1 MLETNMVRKDVR
13 AVAPDGGIRRG
24 EAGYIRASLAMLAAG
39 LATFSTLY
47 STQAILP
54 ALTSAFGVDPTVSA
68 LTVSA
73 VTGLLA
79 FCVVPASVLSEKFGR
94 GRMLVTSAL
103 AASILALTLPFAPNI
118 WVLILLRALQ
128 GIALAGVPAVAMTW
142 INEEI
147 DRRDITHAMG
157 LYIAGNA
164 LGGILGRL
172 VPALGLDF
180 LGDWR
185 WALGIN
191 ALVGVALVAFLIL
204 ALPKQR
210 RFSPHPINFRREVR
224 AMVDHWRNPTMAK
237 LFGVAFVNMGVFVS
251 FYNYVGFRMTD
262 SFGLSPAVTGLLFI
276 LYLSGTW
283 SAARAGAWSLRW
295 GGQRVLVVSAALTV
309 LGMALCWSPWL
320 WLMVLGT
327 LAFTAAFFLTHS
339 LASSWVGSAAGENR
353 SEASSMYLLCYYVG
367 SSVMG
372 WLSGYVFSHMGWG
385 WLVTWLVSWSVVL
398 LMLTLV
404 LSDGLKARM
413 LSVRRG

>member
-1 MLETNMVRKDVR
+1 MVRKDVR

>member
-1 MLETNMVRKDVR
+1 MGNREREQEDTQEHD
-13 AVAPDGGIRRG
+13 GIRRG
-24 EAGYIRASLAMLAAG
+24 ESGYIRASLAMLAAG

-54 ALTSAFGVDPTVSA
+54 ALSDSFGEDPTTSA
-68 LTVSA
+68 LTISA

-79 FCVVPASVLSEKFGR
+79 FCVVPVSVLSEKLGR
-94 GRMLVTSAL
+94 GRMLAGSAL
-103 AASILALTLPFAPNI
+103 AASLLALALPFAPNI

-180 LGDWR
+180 IGDWR

-191 ALVGVALVAFLIL
+191 SVVGVALVVFLIV

-210 RFSPHPINFRREVR
+210 RFSPHPINLRREAR
-224 AMVDHWRNPTMAK
+224 AMVEHWRNPTMAK
-237 LFGVAFVNMGVFVS
+237 LFIVAFVNMGVFVS
-251 FYNYVGFRMTD
+251 FYNYIGFRMTET
-262 SFGLSPAVTGLLFI
+262 FGLSPALTGVLFL

-283 SAARAGAWSLRW
+283 SAARAGAWSTRW
-295 GGQRVLVVSAALTV
+295 GGQRVLVISAALTV
-309 LGMALCWSPWL
+309 VGIALCWSPWL

-372 WLSGYVFSHMGWG
+372 WLSGYVFSHLGWA
-385 WLVTWLVSWSVVL
+385 WLITWLVVWSLGL
-398 LMLTLV
+398 LILTLI
-404 LSDGLKARM
+404 LSDRFKAR
-413 LSVRRG
+413 LLGVTRG

>member
-1 MLETNMVRKDVR
+1 MGNREVEHENAHHQD
-13 AVAPDGGIRRG
+13 GIRRG
-24 EAGYIRASLAMLAAG
+24 ESGYIRACLAMLAAG

-54 ALTSAFGVDPTVSA
+54 ELSDAFGVDPTVSA
-68 LTVSA
+68 LTISA

-79 FCVVPASVLSEKFGR
+79 FCVVPASVLSEKLGR
-94 GRMLVTSAL
+94 GRMLAGSAL
-103 AASILALTLPFAPNI
+103 TASLLALALPFAPNMWI
-118 WVLILLRALQ
+118 LIMLRALQ

-185 WALGIN
+185 WAVGIN
-191 ALVGVALVAFLIL
+191 SLVGLALVVFLIVAL
-204 ALPKQR
+204 PRQR
-210 RFSPHPINFRREVR
+210 RFAPHPINFRREVR
-224 AMVDHWRNPTMAK
+224 AMVEHWLNPTMAT

-262 SFGLSPAVTGLLFI
+262 SFGLSPALTGVLFL

-283 SAARAGAWSLRW
+283 SAARAGAWSSRW
-295 GGQRVLVVSAALTV
+295 GRQRVIVVSAAMTV
-309 LGMALCWSPWL
+309 VGMALCWSPWL
-320 WLMVLGT
+320 WLTVLGT

-339 LASSWVGSAAGENR
+339 LASSWVGTAAGENR
-353 SEASSMYLLCYYVG
+353 SEASSMYLFCYYVG

-372 WLSGYVFSHMGWG
+372 WLSGYVFTHMGWAWLIA
-385 WLVTWLVSWSVVL
+385 WLVFWSAVL
-398 LMLTLV
+398 LALTLI
-404 LSDGLKARM
+404 LADGFKARA
-413 LSVRRG
+413 LTVRRG